1 MLHKTPKVAHNHIT
15 TPPSCHPVTYEA
27 EEQPLMKS
35 NYSNTAQLKDLMT
48 VPPMTAAQ
56 HAEVMRKRIQHRRMV
71 EEAKEMKKADSWQFD
86 KR

>member
-1 MLHKTPKVAHNHIT
+1 
-15 TPPSCHPVTYEA
+15 
-27 EEQPLMKS
+27 MKS

-56 HAEVMRKRIQHRRMV
+56 HAEVMRKRISQRRML
-71 EEAKEMKKADSWQFD
+71 EEAKELKRAETGQFE